1 MIMYTDTTLHACDSE
16 LWAQATPIL
25 AVAKGEL
32 DQWLASQPA
41 RLRQWVQSVGFEA
54 EAGTLCFVPD
64 LEAGLDCI
72 LIGTGEPPDPWSF
85 GVLPQGLPMGEYRI
99 EPRQGAPDPTRCAL
113 AWGLGA
119 YRFERYKSHDRER
132 PRLVVPQGVDH
143 AGVEAQV
150 QAVCRVRDLIN
161 TPAGD
166 MMPEHLGQA
175 VSELAGLHQAQVR
188 EIVGEALLGENY
200 PVIHAVGRASAHAP
214 RLIDLR
220 WGAVD
225 APRLTLVGKGVCFDS
240 GGLDLKSA
248 NNMRLMK
255 KDMGGAAHAI
265 GLAGLIMAAG
275 LAVRLRVLIPAVE
288 NAVSGDAFRPG
299 DVLRARNG
307 KSIEIENTDAEG
319 RLVLCD
325 ALVEAAAEGPEL
337 IVDFATLT
345 GAARVALGTELPALF
360 ANPGGLAD
368 ELVGAS
374 QGVDDPV
381 WPLPLHAPYRA
392 QLDSPIADL
401 SNCASGPYGGAITAA
416 LFLKEFVPQGIDWVH
431 LDVMG
436 WNTRSRPARPEGGE
450 AMGMRALFAYLQQRF
465 GPHA

>member
-1 MIMYTDTTLHACDSE
+1 MTMYADTTLRAYDPA

-25 AVAKGEL
+25 ALATTEL
-32 DQWLASQPA
+32 DPWLPAQPP
-41 RLRQWVQSVGFEA
+41 RRRQWVQSVGFEA

-64 LEAGLDCI
+64 LEAGLDGI
-72 LIGTGEPPDPWSF
+72 LVGTGEHSDPWSF
-85 GVLPQGLPMGEYRI
+85 GALPQGLPVGEYRI
-99 EPRQGAPDPTRCAL
+99 EPQQGAPDPNRCTL

-143 AGVEAQV
+143 GAVEALV
-150 QAVCRVRDLIN
+150 QAVYRVRDLIN

-166 MMPEHLGQA
+166 MMPEHLAQA
-175 VSELAGLHQAQVR
+175 VAELAGLHQAQVQ
-188 EIVGEALLGENY
+188 ELVGEALLHENY
-200 PVIHAVGRASAHAP
+200 PAIHAVGRASAHAP

-220 WGAVD
+220 WGQLD

-240 GGLDLKSA
+240 GGLDLKPA
-248 NNMRLMK
+248 NGMRLMK
-255 KDMGGAAHAI
+255 KDMGGAAHVI
-265 GLAGLIMAAG
+265 GLASLIMAAG

-288 NAVSGDAFRPG
+288 NAVSGNAFRPG

-325 ALVEAAAEGPEL
+325 ALVEAASEGPEL

-360 ANPGGLAD
+360 SHSRTLAD
-368 ELVGAS
+368 ELVAAS
-374 QGVDDPV
+374 QRVDDPV
-381 WPLPLHAPYRA
+381 WPLPLHEPYRA
-392 QLDSPIADL
+392 QLHSPIADL
-401 SNCASGPYGGAITAA
+401 SNCTSEPYGGAITAA
-416 LFLKEFVPQGIDWVH
+416 LFLREFVPQEIDWVH

-436 WNTRSRPARPEGGE
+436 WNTRKRPARPEGGE
-450 AMGMRALFAYLQQRF
+450 AMGMRAVFAYLQRRF
-465 GPHA
+465 GTHA